1 VNFVLCK
8 RNKKLDSLENAFGDG
23 IVLKDLLEILSKKEI
38 PNLNKKCAMRVQKIS
53 NVGIVFNF
61 MQEIEKI
68 KFVNIQPEDIVD
80 NKMKL
85 IFALI
90 WVLIQ
95 NYVIE
100 SVDLDDEDEKEVE
113 DLQEEDPQ
121 TPRKRFYLG
130 DAKTLSKQEKTRL
143 ILLNWLDKQI
153 GNYDGVSIDQNKTL
167 KQWYRNIFSKQKQ
180 IYQF

>member
-1 VNFVLCK
+1 MNWVNFVLAK
-8 RNKKLDSLENAFGDG
+8 RNKKLDSLENAFVDG
-23 IVLKDLLEILSKKEI
+23 IILKDLLEILSKKEI
-38 PNLNKKCAMRVQKIS
+38 PNQFNKKCAMRVQKIS

-100 SVDLDDEDEKEVE
+100 SVELDSDDLKEV
-113 DLQEEDPQ
+113 QESQDDDPQ
-121 TPRKRFYLG
+121 TPRRRTMLN
-130 DAKTLSKQEKTRL
+130 DAKTLSRQDRARL

-153 GNYDGVSIDQNKTL
+153 GNYDGIVIDEKKSV
-167 KQWYRNIFSKQKQ
+167 KQW
-180 IYQF
+180 